1 MGMLS
6 EFRQFA
12 MRGNVV
18 DLAVGV
24 VIGAAFGKI
33 VSSLVADVIMPP
45 LGLALAGIDF
55 TKLGWVLKEAA
66 GDTPAVV
73 LAYGKFIQVCFD
85 FAIIAFVI
93 FMLVKGINRLRR
105 QEEAKPTEPPAP
117 TAQEKLLMEI
127 RDLLKK

>member
-1 MGMLS
+1 M
-6 EFRQFA
+6 
-12 MRGNVV
+12 
-18 DLAVGV
+18 
-24 VIGAAFGKI
+24 
-33 VSSLVADVIMPP
+33 
-45 LGLALAGIDF
+45 
-55 TKLGWVLKEAA
+55 LKEAA